1 MSCSQFKK
9 RKLEEIDKLTK
20 LKSLKIMDKFVIKSV
35 KIVYEINEE
44 PVERIDVL
52 DIHAQNEVD
61 VSIDMEVYLRNYY
74 TIILI
79 KFKLL

>member
-1 MSCSQFKK
+1 
-9 RKLEEIDKLTK
+9 
-20 LKSLKIMDKFVIKSV
+20 MDKFAIKSV
-35 KIVYEINEE
+35 KIVNEINEE

-79 KFKLL
+79 K

>member
-1 MSCSQFKK
+1 MSGSQFKK

-35 KIVYEINEE
+35 KIVNEINEE
-44 PVERIDVL
+44 HVERIYVL

-79 KFKLL
+79 K

>member
-1 MSCSQFKK
+1 MSGSQFKK

-20 LKSLKIMDKFVIKSV
+20 FKSLKIMDKFVIKSV
-35 KIVYEINEE
+35 KIVNEINEE

-61 VSIDMEVYLRNYY
+61 VSIDMEVYLRNYDI
-74 TIILI
+74 IILI
-79 KFKLL
+79 K

>member
-1 MSCSQFKK
+1 MSGSQFKK
-9 RKLEEIDKLTK
+9 KKLEEIDKLTK

-52 DIHAQNEVD
+52 DIYAQNEVD
-61 VSIDMEVYLRNYY
+61 VSIDIEVYLRNYY

-79 KFKLL
+79 K

>member
-1 MSCSQFKK
+1 
-9 RKLEEIDKLTK
+9 
-20 LKSLKIMDKFVIKSV
+20 MDKFVIKSV
-35 KIVYEINEE
+35 KIVNEIYEE
-44 PVERIDVL
+44 PVERIYVL

-79 KFKLL
+79 K